1 MEDNKNNRPASDEA
15 QESNAARRIRA
26 LGEDLQENAC
36 DEPLEINRWENF
48 WYHHKAKVIII
59 AAFTFIIGVA
69 VIQFVSRSN
78 PDVSLIYSGPDYI
91 TANMNQAFCDVLEG
105 IMDDYDGDGKKYAQ
119 LNDLVFMTE
128 EQIAQFEAQME
139 ALGEEGTFDR
149 IANAQASERFTYEIF
164 GSEASICLL
173 AKEQYEMVRAEGGFV
188 KLSEL
193 FGEELPEGAVDEYGV
208 LFADTK
214 LCRFY
219 DAAKIFPDGTI
230 LALRRLS
237 TMSALTGKQ
246 KAERM
251 HSRCT
256 DLFKKML
263 TFDYPEGY
271 VPPEETSA
279 AEQE

>member
-26 LGEDLQENAC
+26 LGEDRQENVS

-48 WYHHKAKVIII
+48 WYHNKAKVIIT

-69 VIQFVSRSN
+69 VIQFATHAS
-78 PDVSLIYSGPDYI
+78 PDVSLLYSGPDYI

-105 IMDDYDGDGKKYAQ
+105 LMDDYDGDGRKYAQ

-128 EQIAQFEAQME
+128 EQIAQFEAAME
-139 ALGEEGTFDR
+139 EAGEQGTFDR
-149 IANAQASERFTYEIF
+149 MANAQASERFTYEIF

-173 AKEQYEMVRAEGGFV
+173 AKEQYEMVRGEGGFL
-188 KLSEL
+188 KLSDI
-193 FGEELPEGAVDEYGV
+193 FGKDNIPEGAIDEYGV

-214 LCRFY
+214 LCKFY
-219 DAAKIFPDGTI
+219 DAAKIFPEGTV

-237 TMSALTGKQ
+237 TMSALTGKG
-246 KAERM
+246 KAEKLHER
-251 HSRCT
+251 ST
-256 DLFKKML
+256 DLFRKIL
-263 TFDYPEGY
+263 TYEYPAGY
-271 VPPEETSA
+271 VPTDEPA
-279 AEQE
+279 AQ